1 MDSGIQSRINRV
13 RERLKNPVQWILND
27 ELMIVLALLLIPVVA
42 LPLFFTL
49 SRFMTGF
56 LSILN
61 YVIIAAFIAE
71 YFLKL
76 FIADS
81 KKEFVSDTWHILDLF
96 IIVLALME
104 FLPLITLGYGEASP
118 ILRLLRVLR
127 IFTAAGRSTD
137 MVPRAAETPLFFPT
151 DERPTQV
158 STLDAAGR
166 TSFSNFDPPSY
177 IPWDPGAQWIHIQ
190 NTKSRDLDVLS
201 RALSIPAQIL
211 QSKLNKDA
219 ITRIDYFKEYT
230 TIFLRDSRISTE
242 CSTTGEVHI
251 TMDGLLIICRGHQII
266 TLCTGET
273 NLFNSVSGLGSDSD
287 KTPFAGIV
295 LYQILRKKIA
305 DAEEILEMIEKRV
318 ALLEDIPMEATT
330 TKFLE
335 DTLSL
340 RKEIQKIT
348 KTLWHARQVFDTMRS
363 QKVALD
369 SLGDEDLNLFD
380 MICDDADYLYET
392 AQNLGENLSA
402 LRELHIN
409 SISYNMTRVMKLLAV
424 ITTLALIPTTI
435 GGLLGENLYDS
446 PWNVNIFEILFIV
459 FLLMVLALYAF
470 YRKGWLR

>member
-49 SRFMTGF
+49 TPVMTGF
-56 LSILN
+56 LSVLN
-61 YVIIAAFIAE
+61 VVIIAAFVAE

-81 KKEFVSDTWHILDLF
+81 KKEFVIDTWHILDLF

-104 FLPLITLGYGEASP
+104 FLPLVTLGYGEASP

-137 MVPRAAETPLFFPT
+137 MVPRAEEKPLLPPK
-151 DERPTQV
+151 EHPTQI
-158 STLDAAGR
+158 SIRDAAGK
-166 TSFSNFDPPSY
+166 TYFSIFNPPYS
-177 IPWDPGAQWIHIQ
+177 IPWNAESQWIHIQ
-190 NTKSRDLDVLS
+190 NTKNLDMDGLS
-201 RALSIPAQIL
+201 GALRIPVQIL

-219 ITRIDYFKEYT
+219 ITRIDYFKDYT
-230 TIFLRDSRISTE
+230 TIFLRDSRLSPI
-242 CSTTGEVHI
+242 CSTPGEVHI

-273 NLFNSVSGLGSDSD
+273 DLFNSVAGLESDAD
-287 KTPFAGIV
+287 KTPFAGRV

-305 DAEEILEMIEKRV
+305 DAEEILETIERRV
-318 ALLEDIPMEATT
+318 ALLEDIPIKATT

-369 SLGDEDLNLFD
+369 GLGDEDLNLFD
-380 MICDDADYLYET
+380 MIGDDADYLYET

-459 FLLMVLALYAF
+459 FLLMSLALYAF
-470 YRKGWLR
+470 YRKGWLQ

>member
-1 MDSGIQSRINRV
+1 MDWSIRSRINRV
-13 RERLKNPVQWILND
+13 RGMLKNPVQWILND

-49 SRFMTGF
+49 SPFMTAF

-76 FIADS
+76 FISDS
-81 KKEFVSDTWHILDLF
+81 KKEFVTDTWHILDLF

-104 FLPLITLGYGEASP
+104 FLPLVTLGYGEASP

-137 MVPRAAETPLFFPT
+137 IVPRVAETLSSST
-151 DERPTQV
+151 EERPTQV
-158 STLDAAGR
+158 STRDAAGR
-166 TSFSNFDPPSY
+166 ISFSIIDPPY
-177 IPWDPGAQWIHIQ
+177 PIPWDTEAQWIHIQ
-190 NTKSRDLDVLS
+190 NTKSRDLDVVS

-219 ITRIDYFKEYT
+219 ITRIDYFKDYT
-230 TIFLRDSRISTE
+230 TIFLRDSRLSTN

-251 TMDGLLIICRGHQII
+251 TMDGLLIICCGHQII

-273 NLFNSVSGLGSDSD
+273 DLFNSVAGLGSDSD
-287 KTPFAGIV
+287 KTPFAGMV
-295 LYQILRKKIA
+295 LYQILRKKIV

-318 ALLEDIPMEATT
+318 ASLEDIPVEATT
-330 TKFLE
+330 TRFLE

-363 QKVALD
+363 QKIALD

-380 MICDDADYLYET
+380 MICDDAEYLYET

-459 FLLMVLALYAF
+459 FLTMSFALYAF
-470 YRKGWLR
+470 YRKGWLQ